1 MPWTQAD
8 LDQINQA
15 IATGASRTSLPSS
28 GSVEYRGLND
38 MLRIRT
44 LIEQDLAAAAGA
56 TAKPSRIVKI
66 VATKGL

>member
-15 IATGASRTSLPSS
+15 IATGAARTSLPSS
-28 GSVEYRGLND
+28 GSVEYRGLNE

-44 LIEQDLAAAAGA
+44 LIEQDLATAAGA
-56 TAKPSRIVKI
+56 AKPSRIVKI
-66 VATKGL
+66 VAAKGL

>member
-28 GSVEYRGLND
+28 GSVEYRGLNE

-56 TAKPSRIVKI
+56 AKPSRIVKI
-66 VATKGL
+66 VASKGL

>member
-15 IATGASRTSLPSS
+15 IATGAVRTSLPSS
-28 GSVEYRGLND
+28 GSVEYRGLNE

-44 LIEQDLAAAAGA
+44 LIEQDLASAAGT

-66 VATKGL
+66 VAAKGL

>member
-1 MPWTQAD
+1 MPWTHAD

-28 GSVEYRGLND
+28 GSVEYRGLNE

-44 LIEQDLAAAAGA
+44 LIEQDLAAAAGV
-56 TAKPSRIVKI
+56 AKPSRIVKI
-66 VATKGL
+66 VAAKGL

>member
-1 MPWTQAD
+1 MAWTQAD

-38 MLRIRT
+38 MLRIGK
-44 LIEQDLAAAAGA
+44 LIEEDLAAVSG
-56 TAKPSRIVKI
+56 TTKPSRIVEI
-66 VATKGL
+66 SASKGL

>member
-38 MLRIRT
+38 MLRIRK
-44 LIEQDLAAAAGA
+44 LIEQDLAAVAG
-56 TAKPSRIVKI
+56 TTVKPSRIVKI
-66 VATKGL
+66 SASKGL